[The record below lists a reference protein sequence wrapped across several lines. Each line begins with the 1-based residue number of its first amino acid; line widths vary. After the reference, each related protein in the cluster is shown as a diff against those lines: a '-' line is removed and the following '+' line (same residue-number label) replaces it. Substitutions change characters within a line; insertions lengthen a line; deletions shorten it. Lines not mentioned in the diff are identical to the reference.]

1 LTFGTLRGNACLL
14 VVDDHELVRR
24 SICKLLSNDK
34 TLDVICQTTNGEDAV
49 RKAQELKPDLI
60 LMDIT
65 LPGISGIEATR
76 RIRRVSPESQIIFL
90 SQHDSLHMVRDA
102 LQTGGHGYVTKDDA
116 ALDLIKAIR
125 AVRDGSRFV
134 SKRIIDQGWVSEPLR
149 S

>member
-1 LTFGTLRGNACLL
+1 
-14 VVDDHELVRR
+14 
-24 SICKLLSNDK
+24 
-34 TLDVICQTTNGEDAV
+34 VICQTTNGEDAV

>member
-1 LTFGTLRGNACLL
+1 MPALRLL

-24 SICKLLSNDK
+24 SICRLLSNDK

-90 SQHDSLHMVRDA
+90 SQHDSLQMVRDA

-116 ALDLIKAIR
+116 VFDLIKAIR
-125 AVRDGSRFV
+125 AVRDGCRFV
-134 SKRIIDQGWVSEPLR
+134 SKRIIDQGWVSEPI
-149 S
+149 